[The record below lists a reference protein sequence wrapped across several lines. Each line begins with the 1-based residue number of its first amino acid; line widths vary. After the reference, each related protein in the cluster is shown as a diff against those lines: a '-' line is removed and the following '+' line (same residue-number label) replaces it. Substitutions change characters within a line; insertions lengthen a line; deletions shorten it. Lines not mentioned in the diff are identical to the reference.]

1 MPLLDRTTFALG
13 LGILGGFLL
22 ILSAF
27 IQYFDKRESDKDT
40 LQAKKEAKQSSAE
53 AKKNAENLLSAQK
66 LVIGLQQEANQTTT
80 TIAHKTSELAES
92 YKRNANLQEDFKNQ
106 VTGGNTIPT
115 LFVWAVL
122 DHNKNNPVEN
132 SIQITFIIKNSGKYV
147 LNNVKATIADINGV
161 IMATHYTVERN
172 TSMATMA
179 LKKQNKSEKQVF
191 EEWESTKNF
200 DIGSL
205 HVGEQFA
212 AYTSVIPNYKIE
224 PSNDSEKD
232 RFTYPVNIKW
242 NSGLLKFL
250 ITLKWSPDKLE
261 LEKAL
266 INLNG
271 KELPRVSH
279 LQYTF
284 N

>member
-1 MPLLDRTTFALG
+1 MPILDRTTFALG

-22 ILSAF
+22 IVSAF

-53 AKKNAENLLSAQK
+53 AKKNAENLLSAQR
-66 LVIGLQQEANQTTT
+66 LVIGLQQKANQTTT

-92 YKRNANLQEDFKNQ
+92 YKRN
-106 VTGGNTIPT
+106 
-115 LFVWAVL
+115 
-122 DHNKNNPVEN
+122 
-132 SIQITFIIKNSGKYV
+132 SGKYI

-179 LKKQNKSEKQVF
+179 FKKQNKSEKQVF

-205 HVGEQFA
+205 HVGE
-212 AYTSVIPNYKIE
+212 
-224 PSNDSEKD
+224 
-232 RFTYPVNIKW
+232 
-242 NSGLLKFL
+242 
-250 ITLKWSPDKLE
+250 
-261 LEKAL
+261 
-266 INLNG
+266 
-271 KELPRVSH
+271 
-279 LQYTF
+279 
-284 N
+284 